1 MRLKELSAR
10 SATSQA
16 SIKYYLREGLLP
28 AGRQINQTLAE
39 YDDHHLERLQLIATL
54 RRLDVP
60 IDSIRVITA
69 RIDDPA
75 CSMADLLGHVQLVML
90 GRDPDFSRPPA
101 AEPEVVARLIT
112 TMGWSRRPVQARSL
126 LSETVQELLDIDGLI
141 SEDVLLGYA
150 RAADQV
156 AAVGTGVTLN
166 TDTRDRAV
174 IIASVGIHSYNQ
186 LLLSMVALAQ
196 ASAVVTATDA

>member
-75 CSMADLLGHVQLVML
+75 CSMADLLGHVQLVIL
-90 GRDPDFSRPPA
+90 GRDPDFGHPPA
-101 AEPEVVARLIT
+101 AEPEVVTRLIT